1 LLCRTDRVNIDC
13 AVLRRSLSMAFRLT
27 SVVLGIAAVGALIGA
42 LLFGMRPEAQ
52 EPSPSP
58 ADDVTPEELQLYIDV
73 YTAMQANHDLTVEQV
88 LATKNMTLPQ
98 FRNIERRVQQQDR
111 LVHKVREALTAQAK
125 ARADQIAPLAQ
136 RPAGT
141 AAPAPPAPTP

>member
-1 LLCRTDRVNIDC
+1 
-13 AVLRRSLSMAFRLT
+13 MAFRVT

-52 EPSPSP
+52 EPVS
-58 ADDVTPEELQLYIDV
+58 AGDDVTPDELQLYIDV
-73 YTAMQANHDLTVEQV
+73 YSAMQADHDLTIDQV
-88 LATKNMTLPQ
+88 LAQKNVTLAQ
-98 FRNIERRVQQQDR
+98 FRSVERRVQQQDR

-125 ARADQIAPLAQ
+125 ARADQIAPLAG

-141 AAPAPPAPTP
+141 PAPSPPPKPKP

>member
-1 LLCRTDRVNIDC
+1 
-13 AVLRRSLSMAFRLT
+13 MAFRVT

-52 EPSPSP
+52 EPVSQG
-58 ADDVTPEELQLYIDV
+58 DDVTPEELQLYIDV
-73 YTAMQANHDLTVEQV
+73 YSAMQADHDLTIDQV
-88 LATKNMTLPQ
+88 LAQKNVTLAQ
-98 FRNIERRVQQQDR
+98 FRSVERRVQQQDR

-125 ARADQIAPLAQ
+125 ARADQIAPLAG

-141 AAPAPPAPTP
+141 PAPSPPPKPKP

>member
-1 LLCRTDRVNIDC
+1 
-13 AVLRRSLSMAFRLT
+13 MAFRVT

-52 EPSPSP
+52 EPVSPG
-58 ADDVTPEELQLYIDV
+58 DDVTPDELQLYIDV
-73 YTAMQANHDLTVEQV
+73 YSAMQADHDLTIDQV
-88 LATKNMTLPQ
+88 LAQKNVTLAQ
-98 FRNIERRVQQQDR
+98 FRSVERRVQQQDR

-125 ARADQIAPLAQ
+125 ARADQIAPLAG

-141 AAPAPPAPTP
+141 PAPSPPPKPKP

>member
-1 LLCRTDRVNIDC
+1 
-13 AVLRRSLSMAFRLT
+13 MAFRVT

-52 EPSPSP
+52 EPVAAPG
-58 ADDVTPEELQLYIDV
+58 DDVTPEELQLYIDV
-73 YTAMQANHDLTVEQV
+73 YTAMQADHDLTIDQV
-88 LATKNMTLPQ
+88 LAQKNVTLAQ
-98 FRNIERRVQQQDR
+98 FRSVERRVQQQDR

-125 ARADQIAPLAQ
+125 ARADQIAPLAG

-141 AAPAPPAPTP
+141 PAPSPPPKPKP

>member
-1 LLCRTDRVNIDC
+1 
-13 AVLRRSLSMAFRLT
+13 MAFRVT

-52 EPSPSP
+52 EPAPSPS
-58 ADDVTPEELQLYIDV
+58 DEVTPAELQLYIDV
-73 YTAMQANHDLTVEQV
+73 YTAMQADHDLTLDQV
-88 LATKNMTLPQ
+88 LATKNVSLAE
-98 FRNIERRVQQQDR
+98 FRSVERRVQQQDR

-125 ARADQIAPLAQ
+125 ARADQIAPLAA

-141 AAPAPPAPTP
+141 PAAMPQPTQ